1 MERKEQN
8 TDNTVEPHDH
18 KDRYLRVDAK
28 RNNCALLQSALTV
41 FTTSGVDAP
50 IREIAKQAGVGVGTV
65 YRHFPQR
72 SDLILAVIGQEM
84 DNCAEAATTLTAK
97 HAPGEALALWMQTY
111 VDFILSIPGLAAA
124 LHSSDPAYEALTES
138 FDSHFIPILE
148 SLLHAASNAGETCPN
163 ISSTGLLNAASSL
176 CLKITNF
183 DPAVARDLVSL
194 LIDGLRYRSY
204 INQQSSK

>member
-1 MERKEQN
+1 MSQKEQN
-8 TDNTVEPHDH
+8 TDNNVESQDH
-18 KDRYLRVDAK
+18 KDRYIRADAM
-28 RNNCALLQSALTV
+28 RNNCALLQSALNV
-41 FTTSGVDAP
+41 FTNSGVDAP

-72 SDLILAVIGQEM
+72 SDLILAVIEQKM
-84 DNCAEAATTLTAK
+84 DKCAEAAITLASN
-97 HAPGEALALWMQTY
+97 HSPGEALALWMQTY

-124 LHSSDPAYEALTES
+124 LHSSDPAYEALTKS
-138 FDSHFIPILE
+138 FDRRFVPVLE
-148 SLLHAASNAGETCPN
+148 NLIDTASKSGETCPD

-183 DPAVARDLVSL
+183 DPAVAKDLVSL
-194 LIDGLRYRSY
+194 LIDGMRYRSY